1 MNDLIVDANSLYA
14 RCWFAVKQIPA
25 EAMTLYV
32 NSVLQFLDR
41 RNGRLKA
48 PIHRTL
54 FAWDGAS
61 KTDKKRSKKPPGY
74 VQTRERLQEA
84 LLTLFDTDNGFHPDY
99 EADDIVA
106 TAAFNSK
113 ADTVFVVSGD
123 KDLMQLQGG
132 NIVYYCLNTKA
143 ILPARYICHK
153 FGVKQPNQVALALAI
168 LGDRNDGI
176 SGIPKWGPKKL
187 AGLFES
193 VTDKM
198 DFGEALHVLKRQIPE
213 ALMDFFMES
222 LDKTLLHTEV
232 PNVPEP
238 VPLRFCSE
246 DERAACGVKH
256 IAQNYETV
264 AMQYEDGDQAIDS
277 ALKASKR
284 ESPRPTAG

>member
-14 RCWFAVKQIPA
+14 RCWFAVHQIPS

-41 RNGRLKA
+41 RNGRLRA
-48 PIHRTL
+48 PIDRTL

-74 VQTRERLQEA
+74 IQTRELLQRA
-84 LLTLFDTDNGFHPDY
+84 LLTLFDTDNGFHPDF

-106 TAAFNSK
+106 TAAFDSK

-143 ILPARYICHK
+143 ILPTRYICQK
-153 FGVKQPNQVALALAI
+153 FGIKQPNQVALALAV

-176 SGIPKWGPKKL
+176 SGIPKWGPKRL
-187 AGLFES
+187 AALFES

-198 DFGEALHVLKRQIPE
+198 DFGEALYVLQRQIPE
-213 ALMDFFMES
+213 ELMGFFMES

-232 PNVPEP
+232 PGVPEP

-246 DERAACGVKH
+246 TERAACGVKH

-284 ESPRPTAG
+284 ESLHRTAG